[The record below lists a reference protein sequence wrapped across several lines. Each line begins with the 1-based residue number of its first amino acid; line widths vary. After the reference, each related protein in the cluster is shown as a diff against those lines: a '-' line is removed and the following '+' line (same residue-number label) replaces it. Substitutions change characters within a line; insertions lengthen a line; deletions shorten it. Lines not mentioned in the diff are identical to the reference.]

1 LDDFIEKRKLER
13 IEVQWP
19 ITVFTDKGMI
29 EGETINITAA
39 GISFSCD
46 EPLGLN
52 EIYRIFI
59 MPIENQ
65 AIELKGRVVWSDVYG
80 IDDENG
86 TVCIGACFIEI
97 SDEDRK
103 VIEELANKLSP

>member
-1 LDDFIEKRKLER
+1 LDDFIEKRTHQR
-13 IEVQWP
+13 VEVQWP
-19 ITVFTDKGMI
+19 ITVFTDEGMI
-29 EGETINITAA
+29 EGETINISAA
-39 GISFSCD
+39 GISFSCE
-46 EPLGLN
+46 EPLSLN
-52 EIYRIFI
+52 ETYRIFI

-103 VIEELANKLSP
+103 AIEELANKLSL

>member
-1 LDDFIEKRKLER
+1 MDDFIEKRTHQR
-13 IEVQWP
+13 VEVQWP
-19 ITVFTDKGMI
+19 ITVFTDEGVI

-46 EPLGLN
+46 EPLSLN
-52 EIYRIFI
+52 ETYRIFV
-59 MPIENQ
+59 MPVENQ

-86 TVCIGACFIEI
+86 TVCIGFCFIEI
-97 SDEDRK
+97 SDEDRQ
-103 VIEELANKLSP
+103 VIEDLTEKYTL

>member
-1 LDDFIEKRKLER
+1 LDDFIEKRTHQR
-13 IEVQWP
+13 VEVQWP
-19 ITVFTDKGMI
+19 ITVFTDEGMI
-29 EGETINITAA
+29 EGETINISAA
-39 GISFSCD
+39 GISFSCE
-46 EPLGLN
+46 EPLSLN
-52 EIYRIFI
+52 ETYRIFI

-97 SDEDRK
+97 SDADQK
-103 VIEELANKLSP
+103 VIEELAQKLSL